1 MARLTSAIL
10 LAAALALNFFAQSPV
25 YGQQQTRGVVT
36 AVQGQVQL
44 TRPAL
49 AKPTLLRQKDDIMIQ
64 DVVDTREKSTARM
77 LFGGKATVTMRELS
91 RFEVREE
98 TLPGGATRST
108 VQLNSGAI
116 LVNVARQLMKPG
128 DEVIINTNNAVATIR
143 GSMIYAESLEPSQ
156 STFAQISGTAT
167 LNCPRPTSPTASLT
181 RFTAVDIKGLGADC
195 NLGPVRDITDELAAL
210 LLRPFQ
216 LPRALTGEGNVSQI
230 MRNAV
235 ADTAVLSQAALTVT
249 GGSQPPPQIVTPP
262 PPSLLPGGGP
272 IPVKLPGP
280 CRDC

>member
-98 TLPGGATRST
+98 ALPGGATRST

>member
-1 MARLTSAIL
+1 MARFTSPAL
-10 LAAALALNFFAQSPV
+10 LAAALSLNFLAQSPV

-235 ADTAVLSQAALTVT
+235 ADTAILSQAALTVT
-249 GGSQPPPQIVTPP
+249 VGSQTPPQIVTPP